1 MKLDSR
7 LETIASFV
15 RGGFICDVGTDHG
28 KLPIYLL
35 KNRVCE
41 RAVLSDINLLPLET
55 AKRNT
60 DAAGVGDRVEFIQTD
75 GLTGI
80 SLDGIT
86 DIVIAGMGGELIAD
100 ILAGAGES
108 IKGINLIL
116 QPMTKRDFLLN
127 FLLFEGFRIEE
138 KVNVKDVN
146 KEYTIINTTL
156 VRDMRATVKKIYSA
170 LDAIAPFKFAEEWD
184 NSGLLVGDF
193 SDDEVNKILIALD
206 ISFNVVEEAI
216 TKNCEVI
223 ISHHPV
229 IFHPLTKLLPQSPS
243 SHAMKNDIYCICS
256 HTSFDSSE
264 MGMNNIFIPM
274 FTKHFGIDHVYNKT
288 PIEPT
293 SDNNGIGIIFELP
306 KAIETTTADFAQNLK
321 EMFGS
326 NIVKYI
332 DVGEPLSIKRI
343 AFCSGAGGEYLARIM
358 DESLA
363 DAYITAD
370 LKHSHFI
377 DAKGRNYP
385 LFDCGHFATEAMM
398 KEYAAKILQKQ
409 FPKTEFIIAETD
421 TDPVAVI

>member
-1 MKLDSR
+1 
-7 LETIASFV
+7 
-15 RGGFICDVGTDHG
+15 VGTDHG

-35 KNRVCE
+35 ENGICQ
-41 RAVLSDINLLPLET
+41 RAVLADINELPLQT
-55 AKRNT
+55 AKMNVSASGLESQT
-60 DAAGVGDRVEFIQTD
+60 EFFQTD
-75 GLTGI
+75 GLKGI
-80 SLDGIT
+80 NLDGIT
-86 DIVIAGMGGELIAD
+86 DIVIAGMGGELIAE
-100 ILAGAGES
+100 ILANAGNS
-108 IKGINLIL
+108 IIGVNLIL
-116 QPMTKRDFLLN
+116 QPMTKRDVLLN
-127 FLLFEGFRIEE
+127 FLLFEGFRIEN
-138 KVNVKDVN
+138 KISVKDSN

-170 LDAIAPFKFAEEWD
+170 LDAIAPFKFSEEWD

-193 SDDEVNKILIALD
+193 SDDEVSKILIALD

-216 TKNCEVI
+216 AKKCEVI

-229 IFHPLTKLLPQSPS
+229 IFHPLTKLVPQNPS
-243 SHAMKNDIYCICS
+243 THAMKNDIYCICS
-256 HTSFDSSE
+256 HTCFDSSE

-274 FTKHFGIDHVYNKT
+274 FTKHFGIDHVYNKV

-293 SDNNGIGIIFELP
+293 GNNNGIGIIFELP
-306 KAIETTTADFAQNLK
+306 TAIETTATEFAESLK

-326 NIVKYI
+326 NSVKYI
-332 DVGEPLSIKRI
+332 DVGEPLSIKKV

-363 DAYITAD
+363 DVFITSD

-385 LFDCGHFATEAMM
+385 LFDCGHYATEAMM

-409 FPKTEFIIAETD
+409 FPKTQFIIAETD
-421 TDPVAVI
+421 TDPVTVI